1 MLSMLL
7 YEGRDRQALKV
18 QKVILRAPTKKTY
31 PGGNRRPRRA
41 LSGNAILGGRRF
53 DLRFKRKLVLD
64 VVRLAL
70 QRAAVGQ
77 L

>member
-1 MLSMLL
+1 MLF
-7 YEGRDRQALKV
+7 YEGRDGQVLKV
-18 QKVILRAPTKKTY
+18 QEVILRALTKKTY
-31 PGGNRRPRRA
+31 GNRRPRRA

-64 VVRLAL
+64 VIRLAL
-70 QRAAVGQ
+70 YRTAVGQ

>member
-7 YEGRDRQALKV
+7 HEGRDGQALKV
-18 QKVILRAPTKKTY
+18 QVVILRALTKKIY

-41 LSGNAILGGRRF
+41 LSGNAIPGGRRF

-64 VVRLAL
+64 VIRLAL
-70 QRAAVGQ
+70 YRAAVGQ